1 MHLLTLLLPLPYKS
15 LKALMV
21 QRASALGT
29 DVWGQG
35 SGDSAHDSQLFI
47 PAIPA
52 PN

>member
-1 MHLLTLLLPLPYKS
+1 MHLLTLLLPLPSKS

-21 QRASALGT
+21 QRASASLP
-29 DVWGQG
+29 WAQM
-35 SGDSAHDSQLFI
+35 SGDRGTHDSQLFI